1 MTPLHPSEKTET
13 EENLTKQRI
22 SNDLAERTFLKATDM
37 LSKSAANVDT
47 LPSTS
52 HQRPRVW
59 SRAQCHSFCL
69 PRTDDIDILQIIQ
82 INPPLQRE
90 KDLRRLKESDL
101 TPEMPALVLSK
112 YLLAA
117 TYKVK

>member
-22 SNDLAERTFLKATDM
+22 SNDLAERTFLRARDM

-47 LPSTS
+47 LPGTS

-69 PRTDDIDILQIIQ
+69 PRTDADILQIIQ

-90 KDLRRLKESDL
+90 KALRRAKR
-101 TPEMPALVLSK
+101 K
-112 YLLAA
+112 
-117 TYKVK
+117 